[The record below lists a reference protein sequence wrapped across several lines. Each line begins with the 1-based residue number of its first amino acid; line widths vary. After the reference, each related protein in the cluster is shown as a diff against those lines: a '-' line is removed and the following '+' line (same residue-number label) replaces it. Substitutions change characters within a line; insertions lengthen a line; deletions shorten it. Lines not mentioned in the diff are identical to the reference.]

1 MEFAEEILAFRRIID
16 LLSPAAQSLLFSL
29 DHISAAC
36 QLRTLRNITE
46 QWECRGVTLDPVQ
59 QEVVLDSIVAHFVAI
74 ALVDQKGYR
83 EIYDLG
89 YAAGHAAGVAKS
101 GAKGP

>member
-1 MEFAEEILAFRRIID
+1 MEFAEEILAFGRIID

-29 DHISAAC
+29 DHMSAAC

-46 QWECRGVTLDPVQ
+46 QWAGSRVTPRHSQ
-59 QEVVLDSIVAHFVAI
+59 QEVVLDSIVAHLVAI
-74 ALVDQKGYR
+74 ALVDQKGYK

-89 YAAGHAAGVAKS
+89 YAAGRAAGVAKS